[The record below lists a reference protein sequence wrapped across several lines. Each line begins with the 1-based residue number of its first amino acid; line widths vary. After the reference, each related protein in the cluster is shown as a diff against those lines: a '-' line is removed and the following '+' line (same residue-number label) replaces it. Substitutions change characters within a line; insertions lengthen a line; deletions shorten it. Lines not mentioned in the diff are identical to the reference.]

1 MSQTVVK
8 KNAEHIAES
17 TEPKNRRNSK
27 CTMLEG
33 EIDTIV
39 SAIHLMLEPSHN
51 AGVDF
56 AEIVRQ
62 FLNHS
67 LTGPEQSQFW
77 AELRAEHPAKWPTV
91 CARSSASTS
100 WTPNS

>member
-62 FLNHS
+62 FLSHS
-67 LTGPEQSQFW
+67 LTDPERSQFW
-77 AELRAEHPAKWPTV
+77 SELKADLPEKWPKAGA
-91 CARSSASTS
+91 ARA
-100 WTPNS
+100 

>member
-1 MSQTVVK
+1 MTTTTES
-8 KNAEHIAES
+8 KNH
-17 TEPKNRRNSK
+17 RNGR
-27 CTMLEG
+27 CTMLDA

-39 SAIHLMLEPSHN
+39 SAIHLMMERSHN

-77 AELRAEHPAKWPTV
+77 AELKAEHPEKWPKAEAAGEPAQV
-91 CARSSASTS
+91 VS
-100 WTPNS
+100 

>member
-56 AEIVRQ
+56 AEVVRQ

-77 AELRAEHPAKWPTV
+77 AELRAEHPEKWPKAEATGG
-91 CARSSASTS
+91 RSVDE
-100 WTPNS
+100 